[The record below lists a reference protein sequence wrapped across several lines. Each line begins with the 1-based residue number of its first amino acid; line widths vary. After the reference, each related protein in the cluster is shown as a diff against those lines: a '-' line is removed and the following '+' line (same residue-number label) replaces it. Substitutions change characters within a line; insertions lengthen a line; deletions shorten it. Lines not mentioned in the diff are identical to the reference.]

1 MRDVL
6 TILIQMFLHYHQKLY
21 LAVKVIG
28 SSLNAKKVK
37 IFSCGKTLTII
48 QK

>member
-6 TILIQMFLHYHQKLY
+6 TILIQLFLHYHQKLY

-28 SSLNAKKVK
+28 SSLNAKRSKY
-37 IFSCGKTLTII
+37 FSVEKH
-48 QK
+48 